1 MIQLRLSAVVYLN
14 RRQGL
19 GISFEMGWRSAASNG
34 GGVFAA
40 SVFFE
45 EGGGKMWKYVF
56 AVVCGIAVGWLGCLW
71 YGAGDSA
78 ALAALKV
85 KNEELAQQVVEAEA
99 RSEERRV
106 ALDAATEKIAQLQK
120 ENDEYIRVAAQT
132 AYQKKKAEVQSMSDR
147 QLLDAWN
154 GFIAGVRGRNADRER
169 DDINASE

>member
-1 MIQLRLSAVVYLN
+1 
-14 RRQGL
+14 
-19 GISFEMGWRSAASNG
+19 
-34 GGVFAA
+34 
-40 SVFFE
+40 
-45 EGGGKMWKYVF
+45 MWKYVF

-85 KNEELAQQVVEAEA
+85 KNEELAQQVTEAEA

-120 ENDEYIRVAAQT
+120 EHDEYVRTAVQT
-132 AYQKKKAEVQSMSDR
+132 VYKNKKTEVQSMSDS
-147 QLLDAWN
+147 QLLDSWN
-154 GFIAGVRGRNADRER
+154 AFIASVRGRNADRER